1 MAEITLQNISHSYG
15 ARRGATDEPV
25 RGKRPVWALRDV
37 ELRWRD
43 GGAYALLGPSGCGK
57 TTLLGIISGLL
68 QPTRGR
74 VLYNGKDV
82 TELSSRERNIA
93 QVFQFPVIY
102 DTMTVYQNLAF
113 PLRNRGLAPAEI
125 DRRVRSIAETLELT
139 EQLASRATR
148 ISADQKQILALG
160 RGLVREDVAAILFDE
175 PLTVID
181 PHRKWLL
188 RRKLKAIHKQFHHT
202 LIYVTH
208 DQTEALT
215 FADEVV
221 VMQHGQVLQ
230 RGTPEEL
237 FRRPAHTYVGY
248 FIGSP
253 GMNVMA
259 CEISPDAR
267 GRWRARVG
275 PHHIALPPGVD
286 AEALARSP
294 LELGIRPEHI
304 QRVAALPDIPRSEPL
319 DALLVTVTAV
329 EDHGRFV
336 IVAGWFASA
345 ADASGGNGRQH
356 IKMRAG
362 LDASGRAMT
371 TRVGD
376 RFHVIFPAE
385 HVCFYSDH
393 KLVAAGVAEDR
404 EAAVERDIEEALE
417 R

>member
-1 MAEITLQNISHSYG
+1 MAEIILESIAHSYE
-15 ARRGATDEPV
+15 ARRGASDMPV
-25 RGKRPVWALRDV
+25 RGKRPTWALRDV

-74 VLYNGKDV
+74 VLYGGKDV

-113 PLRNRGLAPAEI
+113 PLRNRGLAPDEI
-125 DRRVRSIAETLELT
+125 DRRVRRIAEILELT
-139 EQLASRATR
+139 QLLPSRATR

-188 RRKLKAIHKQFHHT
+188 RRKLKEIHKQFRHT

-230 RGTPEEL
+230 RGTPEDL
-237 FRRPAHTYVGY
+237 FIRPAHTYVGY

-253 GMNVMA
+253 GMNILS
-259 CEISPDAR
+259 CEIVRNGEGA
-267 GRWRARVG
+267 RARIAG
-275 PHHIALPPGVD
+275 QDIALPPGID
-286 AEALARSP
+286 ARLAGNGI
-294 LELGIRPEHI
+294 EIGIRPEHI
-304 QRVAALPDIPRSEPL
+304 EVLTAADDAGALPVVVS
-319 DALLVTVTAV
+319 AV
-329 EDHGRFV
+329 EDHGRFR
-336 IVAGWFASA
+336 IVTAS
-345 ADASGGNGRQH
+345 
-356 IKMRAG
+356 
-362 LDASGRAMT
+362 L
-371 TRVGD
+371 VGA
-376 RFHVIFPAE
+376 HGKTPPANE
-385 HVCFYSDH
+385 PQPT
-393 KLVAAGVAEDR
+393 AEAR
-404 EAAVERDIEEALE
+404 EADVEPPHGRRLKIRVARDTLRAPNGSGEPIAVGATLRVRFPPEHICVYRDSRIVEGAP
-417 R
+417 

>member
-1 MAEITLQNISHSYG
+1 MAEIVLQSIAHSYEVP
-15 ARRGATDEPV
+15 RGALDKPV
-25 RGKRPVWALRDV
+25 RGLAPTYALRDI

-74 VLYNGKDV
+74 VLYNGNDV
-82 TELSSRERNIA
+82 TQLSSRERNIA

-102 DTMTVYQNLAF
+102 DTMTVEQNLAF

-125 DRRVRSIAETLELT
+125 DRRVGRIADTLELT
-139 EQLASRATR
+139 GVLRHRATR
-148 ISADQKQILALG
+148 LSADQKQILALG

-188 RRKLKAIHKQFHHT
+188 RRKLKEIHKQFRHT

-221 VMQHGQVLQ
+221 VMDHGQVLQ
-230 RGTPEEL
+230 RGTPEDL

-253 GMNVMA
+253 GMNVLP
-259 CEISPDAR
+259 CEIERRA
-267 GRWRARVG
+267 GGARARVG
-275 PHHIALPPGVD
+275 DHDVALPPQL
-286 AEALARSP
+286 AAALEPTGSNGP
-294 LELGIRPEHI
+294 TGSYEIGIRPEHI
-304 QRVAALPDIPRSEPL
+304 LVVDDGAADGLPVA
-319 DALLVTVTAV
+319 VTAL
-329 EDHGRFV
+329 EDHGRFW
-336 IVAGWFASA
+336 IVAGRLGA
-345 ADASGGNGRQH
+345 RP
-356 IKMRAG
+356 IKI
-362 LDASGRAMT
+362 
-371 TRVGD
+371 RVGQIAGHHAAPAAAGATVWV
-376 RFHVIFPAE
+376 RFQPE
-385 HVCFYSDH
+385 HVCLYRDSRII
-393 KLVAAGVAEDR
+393 AAGDDR
-404 EAAVERDIEEALE
+404 RIEEPA
-417 R
+417 

>member
-1 MAEITLQNISHSYG
+1 MAEIDLHAISHQYD
-15 ARRGATDEPV
+15 ARHAPSSF
-25 RGKRPVWALRDV
+25 ALRDV

-57 TTLLGIISGLL
+57 TTLLGIISGLI

-74 VLYNGKDV
+74 VSYGGKDV
-82 TELSSRERNIA
+82 TKLSSRARNIA

-102 DTMTVYQNLAF
+102 DTMTVHQNLAF
-113 PLRNRGLAPAEI
+113 PLRNRGLGAAEI
-125 DRRVRSIAETLELT
+125 DRRVGKIAEILELT
-139 EQLASRATR
+139 DVLSARATR
-148 ISADQKQILALG
+148 LTADRKQILALG

-188 RRKLKAIHKQFHHT
+188 RRKLKEIHKQFGHT

-230 RGTPEEL
+230 RGTPEDL

-253 GMNVMA
+253 GMNVLP
-259 CEISPDAR
+259 CEVERAA
-267 GRWRARVG
+267 GGARARIGGYDV
-275 PHHIALPPGVD
+275 ALSASPGR
-286 AEALARSP
+286 AAPSGR

-304 QRVAALPDIPRSEPL
+304 VVL
-319 DALLVTVTAV
+319 DATEPEGGVPVAVTAV
-329 EDHGRFV
+329 EDHGRFR
-336 IVAGWFASA
+336 ILTGYLGEPREGAPGAP
-345 ADASGGNGRQH
+345 R
-356 IKMRAG
+356 IKI
-362 LDASGRAMT
+362 
-371 TRVGD
+371 RVGHAGANAAAAATAGTTVRV
-376 RFHVIFPAE
+376 RFPPE
-385 HVCFYSDH
+385 HICLYRDSQII
-393 KLVAAGVAEDR
+393 AAGDGLGS
-404 EAAVERDIEEALE
+404 EAAP
-417 R
+417 

>member
-1 MAEITLQNISHSYG
+1 MAEIVLQSISHSYD
-15 ARRGATDEPV
+15 ARRGTPEEPA
-25 RGKRPVWALRDV
+25 RGRSAPTYALRDV

-57 TTLLGIISGLL
+57 TTLLGIISGLIR
-68 QPTRGR
+68 PTRGQ
-74 VLYNGKDV
+74 VLYGGKDV
-82 TELSSRERNIA
+82 TLLPSRDRNIA

-113 PLRNRGLAPAEI
+113 PLRNRGLAASEI
-125 DRRVRSIAETLELT
+125 DRRVGRIAEILELT
-139 EQLASRATR
+139 EVLANRATR
-148 ISADQKQILALG
+148 LSADQKQILALG

-188 RRKLKAIHKQFHHT
+188 RRKLKEIHKQFRHT

-230 RGTPEEL
+230 RGTPEDL

-253 GMNVMA
+253 GMNVMP
-259 CEISPDAR
+259 CEVAR
-267 GRWRARVG
+267 EAGGVRARIG
-275 PHHIALPPGVD
+275 EHDIPLVD
-286 AEALARSP
+286 HAGAADEPTGS

-304 QRVAALPDIPRSEPL
+304 AVLPSEDVENGLPL
-319 DALLVTVTAV
+319 AVTAV
-329 EDHGRFV
+329 EDHGRFRIV
-336 IVAGWFASA
+336 TAYLGAYPGGPPDGHGKASPGDRAGGHRIKIRLGHASAQNAPAVVAGSTLRVRFPPEHICLYRDSRIISA
-345 ADASGGNGRQH
+345 EGPGREE
-356 IKMRAG
+356 
-362 LDASGRAMT
+362 
-371 TRVGD
+371 
-376 RFHVIFPAE
+376 PA
-385 HVCFYSDH
+385 
-393 KLVAAGVAEDR
+393 
-404 EAAVERDIEEALE
+404 
-417 R
+417 